1 MNQQSFDVPSLPAR
15 SDELEHAAHR
25 LRGRAAAVTP
35 TADEVV
41 VEWRDLG
48 TLYDAPEAAELT
60 ERMNSLSAG
69 GRQTSE
75 AFARVGAVLGEL
87 ADALAI
93 LEWRRSLLVDEAA
106 ATALLTKGPASDHA
120 DVESA
125 IARLRSDVAA
135 VIDDA
140 CRDLAGIAEPPPL
153 PLAATGAVSPPIGP
167 RITWQMRTE
176 SVAVEAMLAPLGE
189 IARGGAGRMNQILA
203 EHPDWVERLRRR
215 PPAPETVKAWWDAL
229 PPGRQ
234 TALVNGAPEVV
245 GALGGVPPLA
255 RVAANRFVARDRL
268 PAVEREIAR
277 LESLLDEGAMAT
289 LLAERRSA
297 LDRLRTE
304 SDYLRRV
311 VAGDVQ
317 LVLYQPEENRIAEM
331 IGTPGPDTRRVL
343 TFVPGTF
350 TSVDSFYGGGVQA
363 MPAWLAD
370 QDDGM
375 VAFVW
380 KGAEFPGDDEGPVL
394 AEQLRGIVEANAQSR
409 SVPAGEE
416 LARFSAEMRS
426 DSEISRASQIAA
438 GYSWGLV
445 AVTGSEVAGTRY
457 DAVHSMA
464 GAWVPTGWTAD
475 PMTTYFHWSYTDF
488 LSMAQDMGWVGEG
501 RNPDVTPGFTSR
513 VYDRP
518 GDFDVPLGGDLAP
531 FLIPDGPSIRISLD
545 PFANHQLIASARPEN
560 YPAAAAI
567 SETMMKDQR

>member
-1 MNQQSFDVPSLPAR
+1 MDVPSLPAR

-25 LRGRAAAVTP
+25 LRDRAAAVAS
-35 TADEVV
+35 TAYEVV
-41 VEWRDLG
+41 SEWRDLAA
-48 TLYDAPEAAELT
+48 LYDAPEAAELT

-153 PLAATGAVSPPIGP
+153 PLAATRAVSPPIGP

-176 SVAVEAMLAPLGE
+176 AVAVEAMLAPLVE
-189 IARGGAGRMNQILA
+189 IARGGAGRMKQILA

-234 TALVNGAPEVV
+234 TSLVNGAPEVV

-255 RVAANRFVARDRL
+255 RVGANRVVARDRIVL
-268 PAVEREIAR
+268 VDRDIAHY
-277 LESLLDEGAMAT
+277 ESLLKEGAMAT
-289 LLAERRSA
+289 LRAERQSA
-297 LDRLRTE
+297 LDRLTAERG
-304 SDYLRRV
+304 YLDRI

-331 IGTPGPDTRRVL
+331 IGTPGPGTQRVL
-343 TFVPGTF
+343 TYVPGTF
-350 TSVDSFYGGGVQA
+350 TSVRSFYGGEAQD
-363 MPAWLAD
+363 LALWMTE
-370 QDDGM
+370 QDERV

-380 KGAEFPGDDEGPVL
+380 KGTDFPGDDERAGL
-394 AEQLRGIVEANAQSR
+394 ADQSVGIDEANDQAR
-409 SVPAGEE
+409 ALPAGED
-416 LARFSAEMRS
+416 LTRFVTEMRTDS
-426 DSEISRASQIAA
+426 DIAAARQIGA

-445 AVTGSEVAGTRY
+445 PVTSSELAGTHY
-457 DAVHSMA
+457 DSVHSFA
-464 GAWVPTGWTAD
+464 GAWVPEGWSAR
-475 PMTTYFHWSYTDF
+475 PHTTYFHWSYTDF
-488 LSMAQDMGWVGEG
+488 LSMAQDLGWVGDG
-501 RNPDVTPGFTSR
+501 RNPDVVPGFEIR
-513 VYDRP
+513 IYDRP
-518 GDFDVPLGGDLAP
+518 GDYSIPLGGELAP
-531 FLIPDGPSIRISLD
+531 FLDPDGPSLKVSSA
-545 PFANHQLIASARPEN
+545 PFENHQLIVSSRPEN
-560 YPAAAAI
+560 RLALDDIRDALL
-567 SETMMKDQR
+567 EDKK